1 MRLAA
6 GLRPDPLGEVER
18 SPRPLAAI
26 GGGVLLIRGREGREG
41 KREGRRKGGEER
53 EKGGGKGLPPLHLTS
68 GYWPVDAAKLHSRS
82 VNFHADPTTLAMCW
96 VQRISIPEPN
106 FVKV

>member
-1 MRLAA
+1 M
-6 GLRPDPLGEVER
+6 
-18 SPRPLAAI
+18 
-26 GGGVLLIRGREGREG
+26 GGGVLLLRGREGREG
-41 KREGRRKGGEER
+41 KREGRRKGGEGR
-53 EKGGGKGLPPLHLTS
+53 EKGGEGKGLPPLYLTS
-68 GYWPVDAAKLHSRS
+68 GHWPVDAAKLQSRS